1 MLDTAIPYNYKS
13 EAQPST
19 SSVINQNDKSEKEY
33 NILMSAPTKTY
44 TRSKSDMVELVFPSS
59 PSMFSTP
66 QKIKITN
73 IIDMPSPNLK
83 RKSDLIEIDT
93 PRKINLKQ
101 KLKQKNKSIHSKI
114 SHISKLKKRVN
125 TFNTHNN
132 VKNSINMHNFPSIN
146 SKAIVTMQ
154 LKDRRRPW
162 TLNEKNLALN
172 LYYKSPTAYK
182 FLRSQNVILPGPSTI
197 RRWIGQSKFLPG
209 FSKLFFS
216 HIQKKFESS
225 DYKEKACTVC
235 FDEMYIKEFIEYSK
249 EFDFIEGFEDL
260 GHYGRTNKSA
270 NCVLV
275 FMAQG
280 IYSQWKF
287 PIAYFLAHS
296 GVNKTIL
303 KNLIIDVLQK
313 LFEVGLC
320 PKIIVCDQGT
330 NNQSTLKSLNISEDS
345 PFFFINNNKIF
356 SLFDVPHLLKSV
368 RNNLINA
375 CYIKDNKIISFDDI
389 KKTYELDKQN
399 HKSRSLVKIT
409 DAHIYPNSFQKMRVK
424 FAVQLLS
431 NSMSAA
437 IRTCIQTGQLQS
449 NTSSN
454 TADFIEFINHLFD
467 CLNSRS
473 LYSHNPYLCA
483 LTDVGTVKNFL
494 IGASQYFTNLQKLK
508 KGKLTQ
514 PPCFKGFT
522 QTINGVLQFFE
533 AEKSND
539 IVFLMTNRLN
549 QDRLENLFSIFRQ
562 KCGYNKNPTART
574 IRTSIRSNCIF
585 SLCTSK
591 GTNCETT
598 QDVNPV
604 IIDPVRPLNK
614 INFNSSKL
622 SSDSDTE
629 CNSNLSLCFLSSD
642 EDSVNTDN
650 NTDVTL
656 EDCSVTYFAGYL
668 GYKCMKKFNCNHCQL
683 ELFTNKNLNDKK
695 QLFLLNKNY
704 ISINNESGLKAPSN
718 NFNNVINKILNIFEN
733 NYENYLNKKKIRFQL
748 TERVKNNKTVIKW
761 LDESMKICIEHK
773 MYIIEQLL
781 ICKIFNKTKNQ
792 THPTQDR
799 KSVV

>member
-1 MLDTAIPYNYKS
+1 MSGNKCQYLNCGKSKKMFPNLKMYRFPKDDRKEIWIIHSGNTSLFSVDPDKLHNRYICQEHFPPESFVQNFTQNRLIDTAIPYNYQSKT
-13 EAQPST
+13 QPSI
-19 SSVINQNDKSEKEY
+19 SSDINQNDESQHEY
-33 NILMSAPTKTY
+33 NIMSTKTKTY
-44 TRSKSDMVELVFPSS
+44 TCSKPDMVELVSPSPSS
-59 PSMFSTP
+59 TFSTP

-93 PRKINLKQ
+93 PRKIKLKQ
-101 KLKQKNKSIHSKI
+101 KLKLKNKLIHNKI
-114 SHISKLKKRVN
+114 TQISKLKKRVN
-125 TFNTHNN
+125 TFKTHNN
-132 VKNSINMHNFPSIN
+132 VKNSINMYKFPSIN
-146 SKAIVTMQ
+146 SKAMVTMQ
-154 LKDRRRPW
+154 LKDRSHPW
-162 TLNEKNLALN
+162 SLNEKKLALN

-182 FLRSQNVILPGPSTI
+182 FLRSQKVNLPGPSTI

-275 FMAQG
+275 FMARG
-280 IYSQWKF
+280 IYSTLKF

-330 NNQSTLKSLNISEDS
+330 NNQSTLKSLNISEDN

-356 SLFDVPHLLKSV
+356 SLFDVPHLLKSI

-399 HKSRSLVKIT
+399 HKSKSLVKIT
-409 DAHIYPNSFQKMRVK
+409 DAHIYPNSFHKMRVK
-424 FAVQLLS
+424 LAVQLLS
-431 NSMSAA
+431 NSMAAA
-437 IRTCIQTGQLQS
+437 IRTCMQTGQLQN

-467 CLNSRS
+467 CLNSKS
-473 LYSHNPYLCA
+473 LYSHNPYLYS
-483 LTDVGTVKNFL
+483 LTDLGTVKNFL
-494 IGASQYFTNLQKLK
+494 IEASQYFTNLQKLK
-508 KGKLTQ
+508 KGKLSQ

-549 QDRLENLFSIFRQ
+549 QDVLENLFSIFRQ
-562 KCGYNKNPTART
+562 NGGYNKNPTART

-591 GTNCETT
+591 ATNCEET
-598 QDVNPV
+598 QEDNNPV
-604 IIDPVRPLNK
+604 IIDPVGSLNK
-614 INFNSSKL
+614 
-622 SSDSDTE
+622 
-629 CNSNLSLCFLSSD
+629 
-642 EDSVNTDN
+642 
-650 NTDVTL
+650 
-656 EDCSVTYFAGYL
+656 
-668 GYKCMKKFNCNHCQL
+668 
-683 ELFTNKNLNDKK
+683 
-695 QLFLLNKNY
+695 
-704 ISINNESGLKAPSN
+704 
-718 NFNNVINKILNIFEN
+718 
-733 NYENYLNKKKIRFQL
+733 
-748 TERVKNNKTVIKW
+748 
-761 LDESMKICIEHK
+761 
-773 MYIIEQLL
+773 
-781 ICKIFNKTKNQ
+781 
-792 THPTQDR
+792 
-799 KSVV
+799 